1 MKSLSTLLLF
11 VFSLSAIAQ
20 EMTCLDRLLPFNRH
34 SGLHMVTRDEWN
46 DGKEGLNNENVAQAL
61 RFLIN
66 SKLLCQASEVT
77 IRTEP
82 VCNNAIADLPQSNSC
97 FIFTNLGYFVA
108 TRDAGRNVNFIFSKD
123 KRFE

>member
-1 MKSLSTLLLF
+1 MKSLSTILLLLF
-11 VFSLSAIAQ
+11 SVTSLAQ
-20 EMTCLDRLLPFNRH
+20 EMSCLDRLLPFNRH

-46 DGKEGLNNENVAQAL
+46 DGKENLNVENVTLAL

-66 SKLLCQASEVT
+66 SKLLCQPNEVT
-77 IRTEP
+77 IRVEAI
-82 VCNNAIADLPQSNSC
+82 CNQAIADLPQSNSC
-97 FIFTNLGYFVA
+97 FVFTNLGYFVA